1 MSVARIYRVGTP
13 YNAVELAEIDIEQ
26 SADTMYIAHIDHP
39 PGKLVRAGHTT
50 WTFPTVTFQP
60 ALAAPAGVGVAV
72 TQPNTDAANTG
83 DAYYP
88 TDARYVVTAID
99 DDTGQETRPSS
110 AVTANNDLNLKR
122 NYNTITWSAVTGAE
136 RYRVYKSDITG
147 DFGYIGSTSS
157 LTFRDDNIGPDLSDG
172 PPQAYNPFPGPGDY
186 PSTVTFFQ
194 QRLGWARS
202 TNHPNAVWFSRSGEY
217 ENMDISR
224 PLKASDS
231 LAFALVAGKV
241 NAVNQLISM
250 KQLLALTSDSV
261 FSINGGQEG
270 FISPTNIVTDRQTGR
285 GSSRLNPIVVD
296 NVSFYQTSV
305 GCTIRTL
312 GYEFASDG
320 YNSNDVTIFSP
331 HFFKGFNIVSW
342 AYAAEPLSIIWAVR
356 DDGMLLAFT
365 WQQEQQVWGW
375 TLCDVGGFVES
386 VCTISEGGEDRLY
399 MAVQRN
405 GVRYIERMASALW
418 ETVDDTC
425 FMDAAVTYLF
435 DEPSDTLKNLWH
447 LEDQHVVAVAD
458 GAVVTDL
465 VVIQGRV
472 TLPDPASRVTIG
484 LPFTSTVETL
494 PLAMQTARGW
504 TLAKPQQGVSVALR
518 VVNSRG
524 FKVGPAIDKLREP
537 RSRNQEPFGSAPN
550 LITGIVESTLDPLIR
565 SGREGDA
572 GVTVVIQSSDPLP
585 LTLTEVIYDP
595 SVGA

>member
-1 MSVARIYRVGTP
+1 
-13 YNAVELAEIDIEQ
+13 
-26 SADTMYIAHIDHP
+26 
-39 PGKLVRAGHTT
+39 
-50 WTFPTVTFQP
+50 
-60 ALAAPAGVGVAV
+60 
-72 TQPNTDAANTG
+72 
-83 DAYYP
+83 
-88 TDARYVVTAID
+88 
-99 DDTGQETRPSS
+99 
-110 AVTANNDLNLKR
+110 
-122 NYNTITWSAVTGAE
+122 
-136 RYRVYKSDITG
+136 
-147 DFGYIGSTSS
+147 
-157 LTFRDDNIGPDLSDG
+157 
-172 PPQAYNPFPGPGDY
+172 
-186 PSTVTFFQ
+186 
-194 QRLGWARS
+194 
-202 TNHPNAVWFSRSGEY
+202 
-217 ENMDISR
+217 MDISR

-405 GVRYIERMASALW
+405 GVRVYRAHGI
-418 ETVDDTC
+418 
-425 FMDAAVTYLF
+425 
-435 DEPSDTLKNLWH
+435 
-447 LEDQHVVAVAD
+447 
-458 GAVVTDL
+458 GAVGNDRRRLLHGCGRDLLVRRPERHAQEPVAPRGQACGCGCRWRRGHDL
-465 VVIQGRV
+465 VVIERRV

-494 PLAMQTARGW
+494 PLAMQTPRGW

-524 FKVGPAIDKLREP
+524 FKVGPSIDKLREP

-565 SGREGDA
+565 SGRQGDA